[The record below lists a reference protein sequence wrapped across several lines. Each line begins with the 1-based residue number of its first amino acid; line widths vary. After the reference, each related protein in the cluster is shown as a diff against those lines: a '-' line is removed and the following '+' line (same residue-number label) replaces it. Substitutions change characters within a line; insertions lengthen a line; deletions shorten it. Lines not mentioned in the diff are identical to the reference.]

1 MKFLRFKD
9 LETKVISK
17 TNRFELSLNER
28 KEIRADFK
36 NSKVLITGAA
46 GSIGAAFVNSILN
59 LDFKKIYLLDK
70 DENSLTELNREIN
83 LIYKKNKIKKI
94 EYICSDLIFFNIKKF
109 ICNEKVTHYLNFAAV
124 KHVRSEENIDSMKYM
139 FNTNAEKFLPFSNFN
154 EKNYLKKVFSV
165 SSDKAVNPCSILG
178 VSKKL
183 MESKLSYFKKKN
195 PSIFVSSARFANVS
209 FSNGSIL
216 KRIIDCISENK
227 PIGIPRNIKRY
238 FITHQEAA
246 NLCLKSLLK
255 DVDGNILVPETNN
268 LMQLVDIKSICEKIL
283 DNFGLKPIY
292 GKKKST
298 KKSIIICLTD
308 GQIQGQKKFEEFHD
322 KDELPIKSSAIKGIR
337 LIKLIHDLD
346 VRRFVKEIEKIDM
359 YDDVF
364 KFVNKKFKNIKLP
377 QKYKKLSN
385 QI

>member
-227 PIGIPRNIKRY
+227 PIGIPRNTKRY